1 MSSTSKTSRSAKT
14 YAHKA
19 RPKDVSNV
27 YFNYDNAT
35 RLMQAGKLDP
45 QDLLQLERFISKAK
59 QDNEG
64 RWYSPT
70 FYDRET
76 YGREIARIGNDDRNV
91 LRWTGTSMKSS
102 IRNLL
107 YGNLYADVDFVN
119 CHPVITLR
127 LFKYFNMPCDMTEEY
142 VDNRELVLQDLIQR
156 AGGEAYLNRFEAKEL
171 PLRIFYGGKV
181 ETWCKDHGTL
191 IDNYEEYQELKKEV
205 RSNIVSILNNRT
217 LQFLGI
223 IPHDILQWA
232 EGRRDSEKDTRDKYS
247 KAWAYFC
254 QEIERRCLDVLVRTA
269 VRDGFIIGSK
279 IYDGVHLT
287 KHGRTPSELKTEIE
301 TLISGW
307 CVAIRNETGIIMG
320 ITVKDMEQDLSL
332 LEIGEEPTPE
342 LHPVINDA
350 YAADLFFKLLGNKVK
365 KHCGTMY
372 LFDET
377 TGLWIQND
385 PKDKILF
392 SAAKRY
398 QKELHIQEVLVDKD
412 GKQVVRKH
420 DYGGSASKTR
430 SMLCYTGGLVQET
443 YFLHNLDSSK
453 GKLLWADGIY
463 DFATDT
469 FTPGFDP
476 DIIFINRI
484 NRSYPKERVSQ
495 DLIDYVRTLL
505 FVKPFDTMKEDR
517 SNSVLVG
524 KYLLES
530 VARSIYGDYY
540 CKKFNFCIGDANS
553 GKGLLV
559 DALKACFNTYVADYN
574 GNNLL
579 YNQQTCDEAKKNAWI
594 ADLLGKRIAFCNEV
608 KFGTPCAFSNGL
620 PPRIDANLLKK
631 LASGGDMIDV
641 RKNYQDQ
648 TEMANR
654 CLMFF
659 MCNDI
664 PDIYPQNDSGVAERV
679 RCVSYYR
686 QFKDKSECVL
696 KNGVIDETSGIS
708 LKDDSVK
715 EKIKNSVEMQNA
727 LWFLI
732 KDTVKSILQDD
743 NSTRVEEPEAVRKL
757 TKEYVTQGNVSFK
770 ECVRKFVRIT
780 NNKGDFMTSE
790 SIYRKV
796 NDEMTMSTTKFGKEM
811 IKLLPSGWSDQEKR
825 KQKKI
830 NGKPIWC
837 YFGVAPVQGDD
848 DFSSSTDTE
857 NDTE

>member
-1 MSSTSKTSRSAKT
+1 MSATTAKPSAVKSTKT

-19 RPKDVSNV
+19 RSKDVSKV

-35 RLMQAGKLDP
+35 RLIQAGRVDR
-45 QDLLQLERFISKAK
+45 QHLLQLERYIGKSK
-59 QDNEG
+59 QDEDG
-64 RWYSPT
+64 RWYAPT
-70 FYDRET
+70 FYDRDT
-76 YGREIARIGNDDRNV
+76 YGREISRVGSDDKYV
-91 LRWTGTSMKSS
+91 LRWTGSSMFAE

-107 YGNLYADVDFVN
+107 YGDLYADVDFVN

-127 LFKYFNMPCDMTEEY
+127 LFKYFNMPCDMTQEY
-142 VDNRELVLQDLIQR
+142 IDYRDEVLRNIIER
-156 AGGEAYLNRFEAKEL
+156 AGGPTKLNRFEAKEL
-171 PLRIFYGGKV
+171 LLRIFYGGKV
-181 ETWCKDHGTL
+181 ESWCKDHGTL
-191 IDNYEEYQELKKEV
+191 IDDYQEYQELKNEV
-205 RSNIVSILNNRT
+205 RTNIVSILNNRT

-223 IPHDILQWA
+223 VPHDILHWA

-254 QEIERRCLDVLVRTA
+254 QEIERRCLDVLVRAA
-269 VRDGFIIGSK
+269 VRDGFIVGSK
-279 IYDGVHLT
+279 IYDGVHLM
-287 KHGRTPSELKTEIE
+287 KHGKSPFELKTEIE
-301 TLISGW
+301 GHIPDWSL
-307 CVAIRNETGIIMG
+307 AIRNETGIIMS
-320 ITVKDMEQDLSL
+320 ITVKDMDQDLSL
-332 LEIGEEPTPE
+332 LERGTEPVPE

-377 TGLWIQND
+377 NGLWIQND
-385 PKDKILF
+385 SKDKVLF
-392 SAAKRY
+392 GAAKRY
-398 QKELHIQEVLVDKD
+398 QKELLIQEILVDKE

-420 DYGGSASKTR
+420 DYGGVAVKTR
-430 SMLCYTGGLVQET
+430 AMLCYTSGLVQET

-463 DFATDT
+463 DFVTDT
-469 FTPGFDP
+469 FTPGFNP

-484 NRSYPKERVSQ
+484 NRPYPKDRSSQ
-495 DLIDYVRTLL
+495 ELIDYVRNLL

-517 SNSVLVG
+517 NNSILVG

-579 YNQQTCDEAKKNAWI
+579 YNQMSCDEAKKNAWI

-608 KFGTPCAFSNGL
+608 KFGTPNSFSNGL

-631 LASGGDMIDV
+631 LASGGDIIDV

-664 PDIYPQNDSGVAERV
+664 PDIYPQNDSGIAERV

-686 QFKDKSECVL
+686 QFKDRSECVL
-696 KNGVIDETSGIS
+696 KNGVIDEMSGIS

-715 EKIKNSVEMQNA
+715 EKIKNCVELQNA

-732 KDTVKSILQDD
+732 KDTVKTILQID
-743 NSTRVEEPEAVRKL
+743 NSTRVDEPDAVKKL
-757 TKEYVTQGNVSFK
+757 TKEYVTKGNTSFK
-770 ECVRKFVRIT
+770 DCVKEYVRFT
-780 NNKGDFMTSE
+780 NNKSDFMTSD
-790 SIYRKV
+790 SIYQHVKG
-796 NDEMTMSTTKFGKEM
+796 ETGMSLTRFGMNM
-811 IKLLPSGWSDQEKR
+811 IKLLPAGWADEEKR
-825 KQKKI
+825 KYKKI
-830 NGKPIWC
+830 NGKSVLC
-837 YFGVAPVQGDD
+837 YFGVREVDSD
-848 DFSSSTDTE
+848 ESSSTDTE
-857 NDTE
+857 GDD